1 MARTLVGGTA
11 YIIMRERARAK
22 PLVSCNIK
30 KGGNLRDTALKRA
43 RAAARS
49 RSYVTVAAHDDRS
62 RGLTLHL

>member
-1 MARTLVGGTA
+1 MARTLAGGTA
-11 YIIMRERARAK
+11 YIIMRERARAE

-30 KGGNLRDTALKRA
+30 KGGSLRDTSLKRA

-49 RSYVTVAAHDDRS
+49 RSDVTVAADDDRS